1 MAACRVRSSPSA
13 CWRSWALTT
22 ANFTNLTN
30 SSSLTPGKGFSL
42 SMLVPSCLAKR
53 IVNRTVVGVGTR
65 SLGATGGGVF
75 GDSGNSGV

>member
-1 MAACRVRSSPSA
+1 
-13 CWRSWALTT
+13 
-22 ANFTNLTN
+22 
-30 SSSLTPGKGFSL
+30 
-42 SMLVPSCLAKR
+42 MLVPSCLAKR